1 MQRWNGTAWAPTA
14 FLAGEPSSMVTWN
27 GNVIATNGSGVWQW
41 NGANWLALGTLAGAG
56 RLAVSGG
63 QLFATG
69 GLAIQ
74 GGVARWTGTAW
85 AGLGAPDTSAGAIG
99 DAPSLGGLVTT
110 SLLNDAGS
118 YVLSLHETLR
128 RWNGSSWS
136 ALVPNGTNGLVMASA
151 ELPNGDLVVAGDFT
165 VIGGVGAD
173 RIARWNGTTWSSLGA
188 GTNATVFSLLALPNG
203 DLVVGGNFTTAGGAN
218 ASRIARWNG
227 ISWSTFGAG
236 LNGLVRVL
244 APSADPSYEFW
255 VGGDFTTRL
264 AKWSP
269 SFGSFATL
277 GFGILNGSVQA
288 IANAANGDIFVGGTF
303 TAAGST
309 ALNHVARVTGNVFAA
324 LGNGANGT
332 VESLLVMPN
341 GDLVAGGNFT
351 AAGIVGA
358 EKIARWNGTAWSPVA
373 SNGTVNDSN
382 LGLVFYPFSFTMQRD
397 GDLLVT
403 GGFTA
408 VGSAGFGSFAE
419 LQSSCPATGF
429 TYDAGCIGSAGQ
441 VAIEMVSR
449 PWIGGTYSVRS
460 SGLPSNALVFCA
472 LGYARLNPPLS
483 LLLPQALPGCLMSHS
498 GDLLNLILQDAGTA
512 TFSAALPLNPGLV
525 GTPFYAQA
533 LVLELD
539 ASGAVSAA
547 TTSNGLGLTIGAF

>member
-1 MQRWNGTAWAPTA
+1 
-14 FLAGEPSSMVTWN
+14 
-27 GNVIATNGSGVWQW
+27 
-41 NGANWLALGTLAGAG
+41 
-56 RLAVSGG
+56 
-63 QLFATG
+63 
-69 GLAIQ
+69 
-74 GGVARWTGTAW
+74 
-85 AGLGAPDTSAGAIG
+85 
-99 DAPSLGGLVTT
+99 
-110 SLLNDAGS
+110 
-118 YVLSLHETLR
+118 
-128 RWNGSSWS
+128 
-136 ALVPNGTNGLVMASA
+136 
-151 ELPNGDLVVAGDFT
+151 
-165 VIGGVGAD
+165 
-173 RIARWNGTTWSSLGA
+173 
-188 GTNATVFSLLALPNG
+188 
-203 DLVVGGNFTTAGGAN
+203 
-218 ASRIARWNG
+218 
-227 ISWSTFGAG
+227 
-236 LNGLVRVL
+236 
-244 APSADPSYEFW
+244 
-255 VGGDFTTRL
+255 
-264 AKWSP
+264 
-269 SFGSFATL
+269 
-277 GFGILNGSVQA
+277 
-288 IANAANGDIFVGGTF
+288 
-303 TAAGST
+303 
-309 ALNHVARVTGNVFAA
+309 
-324 LGNGANGT
+324 
-332 VESLLVMPN
+332 
-341 GDLVAGGNFT
+341 
-351 AAGIVGA
+351 
-358 EKIARWNGTAWSPVA
+358 
-373 SNGTVNDSN
+373 VNDSN